1 MQLTHIPA
9 HHETKIHQILIE
21 LHACAEKRCPAGFL
35 LSCFF
40 CKNFR
45 QDNKTSFSLKCT
57 LSKNNTQ
64 LSGRMWQNTHLSHI
78 CKAQTKEQDVTA
90 I

>member
-40 CKNFR
+40 VKISA
-45 QDNKTSFSLKCT
+45 KT
-57 LSKNNTQ
+57 
-64 LSGRMWQNTHLSHI
+64 
-78 CKAQTKEQDVTA
+78 TKPRLV
-90 I
+90 